1 MINHKCLT
9 LLGPATYLTF
19 FFSMRKTKSQ
29 TFYHRKRERAQT
41 TIFFFLIGKIRSFIA
56 KECSVHKA

>member
-1 MINHKCLT
+1 MLNHKCLT

-41 TIFFFLIGKIRSFIA
+41 TICCIMYGLRTIVLTVAGY
-56 KECSVHKA
+56 EQG